1 MARAVRIAMFER
13 EVRERLS
20 RAALDAILAR
30 AEIISEGQRAVRN
43 GHDGYMGST
52 MATLDLDSLSPV
64 VREPADA
71 GTAQRLV
78 ALLRADITLKARLDA
93 LACNEVHRVTN
104 ARPKAVRTE
113 IQIRAQGARVFIDAD
128 VEASF

>member
-1 MARAVRIAMFER
+1 MARALRIAMFER

-30 AEIISEGQRAVRN
+30 AEIISEGQRSVRN
-43 GHDGYMGST
+43 GQDGYMGST
-52 MATLDLDSLSPV
+52 MATLDLDNLNEV

-78 ALLRADITLKARLDA
+78 ALLRADVTMKARIDA
-93 LACNEVHRVTN
+93 MACNEVHRVTGT
-104 ARPKAVRTE
+104 RPKAVRTE
-113 IQIRAQGARVFIDAD
+113 IQIRSQGARLFIDAD